1 MLQDL
6 INPIS
11 SILDKVIPDADKRA
25 ELAHEIATM
34 ADKHSH
40 ENALAQVEVNK
51 IDQQSQ
57 SKFKSWWR
65 PAVAWICVIAFG
77 WHFVLQPIA
86 LFIFAIF
93 GVTVVLPEFDMQA
106 LWPVLFGLLGIGG
119 YRSLEKFK
127 GVTK

>member
-65 PAVAWICVIAFG
+65 PAVAWVCVIAFA
-77 WHFVLQPIA
+77 WHFVLQP
-86 LFIFAIF
+86 LLVFAF
-93 GVTVVLPEFDMQA
+93 AVAGVTIASPEFDMYS
-106 LWPVLFGLLGIGG
+106 LLTVLGGLLGIGTM
-119 YRSLEKFK
+119 RTVEKGK
-127 GVTK
+127 GLTK